1 MSSIENSISLLI
13 NSTGDSVSVVSD
25 SVSGAIL
32 VIININ
38 KDSVTVVATATT
50 ASSST
55 IINQSSPFTQS
66 KYVYLMYNANMDNI
80 IQQNLFE
87 SP

>member
-13 NSTGDSVSVVSD
+13 DSTGDSVSALSD
-25 SVSGAIL
+25 AVSGAIL

-66 KYVYLMYNANMDNI
+66 KYVYLMYNANMDSI
-80 IQQNLFE
+80 IQQNSFE